1 MLTVSVRLSS
11 DTSCISRISCIR
23 RISYRCTIY
32 RQNTNNVS
40 CWTYYTT
47 IQILITTLK
56 LLNFY
61 GGTYTVNATS
71 RSGPIAPLIQDGG
84 RRPSWISWNANLSA
98 TDRCLHQIRWEDVS
112 RPGEDDH
119 VTKSRN
125 RKLIRVTSSNTCREQ
140 KGVDWYR
147 AQAPHY
153 EYHELCRIHLT
164 WNSKMAAT
172 AILNFRK
179 NVNNS
184 RFDKNICI
192 KFYGRC
198 TTAMWRW
205 PRRKVE
211 TES

>member
-1 MLTVSVRLSS
+1 MQLKSEIYPTTMLTVSVRLSS

-125 RKLIRVTSSNTCREQ
+125 RTLVCVTSSNDVWSISASISMVLIDIWT
-140 KGVDWYR
+140 
-147 AQAPHY
+147 
-153 EYHELCRIHLT
+153 
-164 WNSKMAAT
+164 
-172 AILNFRK
+172 
-179 NVNNS
+179 
-184 RFDKNICI
+184 
-192 KFYGRC
+192 KFG
-198 TTAMWRW
+198 TVLKHHTINMPESAKFTQLEN
-205 PRRKVE
+205 RR
-211 TES
+211 